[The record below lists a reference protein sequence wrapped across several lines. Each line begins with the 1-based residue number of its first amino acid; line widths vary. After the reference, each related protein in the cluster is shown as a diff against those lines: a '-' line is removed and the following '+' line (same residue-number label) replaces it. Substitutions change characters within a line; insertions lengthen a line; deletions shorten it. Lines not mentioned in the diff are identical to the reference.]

1 MGSRLNILLVED
13 SEDEAL
19 LLEDALLQGGFAPI
33 IERVETEAEM
43 RSALEGQA
51 WDLLLVDYVLPH
63 FSAP

>member
-1 MGSRLNILLVED
+1 
-13 SEDEAL
+13 
-19 LLEDALLQGGFAPI
+19 EDALLQGGFAPI

-63 FSAP
+63 FSAPEALAVYHSLAASHGERSEGW